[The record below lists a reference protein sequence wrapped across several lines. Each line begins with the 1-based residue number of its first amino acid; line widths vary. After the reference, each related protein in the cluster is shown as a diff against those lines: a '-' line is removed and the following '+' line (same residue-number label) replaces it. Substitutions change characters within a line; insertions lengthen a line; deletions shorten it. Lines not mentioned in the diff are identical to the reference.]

1 MWIFT
6 DAWYYYSYHESL
18 SKASLFKPVATY
30 SSLYGFNH
38 YIFLLTSLIIKP
50 NLNNFL
56 CEFKE
61 SMTVSDQFPC
71 GLRVLVVDDD
81 ASCLIILEKM
91 LLRLMY
97 QGNGPNGPSLSSKS
111 SLKFLPFCS
120 YHLLPSRRRFNP
132 LERKKRLF
140 RSGLE
145 RCSYAWY
152 ERLQT
157 PPASRSRDGS
167 SCHQ

>member
-1 MWIFT
+1 MGYLLI
-6 DAWYYYSYHESL
+6 SVRL
-18 SKASLFKPVATY
+18 Q
-30 SSLYGFNH
+30 SLYLPPPPPHFYLPSPHLSH
-38 YIFLLTSLIIKP
+38 YQTKH
-50 NLNNFL
+50 LNNSL

-61 SMTVSDQFPC
+61 SMTISDQFPC

-97 QGNGPNGPSLSSKS
+97 QGDCPISLFKIFSKVPS
-111 SLKFLPFCS
+111 FLLCFCS